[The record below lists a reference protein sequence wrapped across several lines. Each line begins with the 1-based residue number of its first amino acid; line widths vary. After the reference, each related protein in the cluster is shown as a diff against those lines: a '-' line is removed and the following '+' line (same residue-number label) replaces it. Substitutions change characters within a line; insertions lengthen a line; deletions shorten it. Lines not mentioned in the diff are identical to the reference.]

1 MGAGGDRLQSLQLK
15 KKSQEIHTGMEKE
28 EQKRSNSVPLPQEM
42 RTKEHTDAVKNVFD
56 LQEEAPGN
64 IEALKGARTSETSV
78 QNEKNTIFPAEGLA
92 DIFVEQRR
100 TSILQGSGM
109 SVAEKKRY
117 IRDYDRWQG
126 EKDASRIQIKD

>member
-56 LQEEAPGN
+56 LQ
-64 IEALKGARTSETSV
+64 
-78 QNEKNTIFPAEGLA
+78 
-92 DIFVEQRR
+92 
-100 TSILQGSGM
+100 
-109 SVAEKKRY
+109 
-117 IRDYDRWQG
+117 
-126 EKDASRIQIKD
+126 